1 MHLIFDISKT
11 GKVRTVHSV
20 VLDGALAFVD
30 ELETKLLVRAL
41 LALDVQHTF
50 TSPRGHTVS
59 VSGAQLVKM
68 LLAQAA
74 TDSALL
80 LPMAQAILCT
90 VRGGEGN
97 FQFLNL
103 PPQADM
109 AYRAMSDWVSRVVDA
124 WYTGVEEYTGAFPK
138 PFKTQAFKQSLA
150 RLVLDYLPE
159 IFHK

>member
-1 MHLIFDISKT
+1 MHLIFDISRT

-20 VLDGALAFVD
+20 VVDNTLAFVD
-30 ELETKLLVRAL
+30 ELETQLLVRAL
-41 LALDVQHTF
+41 LALDAHHTF

-59 VSGAQLVKM
+59 VSGVQLVKM

-90 VRGGEGN
+90 VRGEEGN

-103 PPQADM
+103 PPQTDM
-109 AYRAMSDWVSRVVDA
+109 AYRAMSEWVARVVDA
-124 WYTGVEEYTGAFPK
+124 WYLGVEEYTGAFPK
-138 PFKTQAFKQSLA
+138 PFKTPSFKQSLA

-159 IFHK
+159 LYTK